1 MLFGSGTA
9 VTVTES
15 THTSPPPVET
25 SVIVRRVELP
35 VATKFSDNGVQ
46 TFLVPASVDYQVF
59 FGFGGA
65 KTAVRLGSH
74 CIRVRNS
81 RSRGSLRTT
90 STSVLIGLAHQKMG
104 VNQDAPDSDDGRPS
118 WLDNPINRG

>member
-35 VATKFSDNGVQ
+35 VATKFSDNGIQ
-46 TFLVPASVDYQVF
+46 TFLVSASVDYQVYF
-59 FGFGGA
+59 
-65 KTAVRLGSH
+65 L
-74 CIRVRNS
+74 
-81 RSRGSLRTT
+81 
-90 STSVLIGLAHQKMG
+90 GLAGQKLRSG
-104 VNQDAPDSDDGRPS
+104 WGHIAFG
-118 WLDNPINRG
+118 